1 LTAKVFRKACPMVSS
16 VPLASTPERDH
27 STFGSEEDVTRPMCG
42 QGVLTKLL
50 LKKSPTVPSSSNSSS
65 SFSMA
70 DSSPGGTRNC
80 IVPGKGAPFSRRRY
94 DEVTRHLLASPEDT
108 ESSST
113 SSDKSS
119 DDNHRAAQASTST
132 AGPYLVQFVHSNG
145 TGAAVTSD
153 GYNNNAE
160 TTTASTSSSTT
171 TAAPRTQRQQMVQPL
186 VFPRNGLWSTPLS
199 AVTEET
205 SSVETEETPRD
216 KEPASMAS
224 ALNASS
230 SSSSKANKF
239 TSPEKE
245 EMLEAMRTLVL
256 KQQAALKEL
265 SKENSHFRK
274 KMEEYQNMLIK
285 MKRVS
290 AEKEGRISAMQLEK
304 EAIETE
310 SMYLRGQ
317 VESLKARLQESMD
330 YEDDDVQQKL
340 RNLMVGGKAATG
352 ATTPTTPSRSSGV
365 KPELFSP
372 SSTAEQVATDAFN
385 SFKRTLSPG
394 TVMDRAV
401 KSLNCSKDPTWGWD
415 MKDGEAANEEDETGG
430 EESDAN
436 SITSESVPDDERI
449 MSITPVRSSNKV
461 PKASAPNSWT
471 SSTNGTTESRDDQ
484 ADAPFSTPGKLEATR
499 TPPNTAVKSS
509 PADSLPSYSDPVV
522 WRPPPPPLSGKSYT
536 PTRSQQQPPP
546 QSSLPPLHQQREEV
560 DVFKQRLD
568 SLQKRRSDRQSERK
582 QQQTSNSTTNKPT
595 VRFGTIS
602 I

>member
-1 LTAKVFRKACPMVSS
+1 
-16 VPLASTPERDH
+16 
-27 STFGSEEDVTRPMCG
+27 
-42 QGVLTKLL
+42 
-50 LKKSPTVPSSSNSSS
+50 
-65 SFSMA
+65 
-70 DSSPGGTRNC
+70 
-80 IVPGKGAPFSRRRY
+80 
-94 DEVTRHLLASPEDT
+94 
-108 ESSST
+108 
-113 SSDKSS
+113 
-119 DDNHRAAQASTST
+119 
-132 AGPYLVQFVHSNG
+132 
-145 TGAAVTSD
+145 
-153 GYNNNAE
+153 
-160 TTTASTSSSTT
+160 
-171 TAAPRTQRQQMVQPL
+171 
-186 VFPRNGLWSTPLS
+186 
-199 AVTEET
+199 
-205 SSVETEETPRD
+205 VETEETPRD
-216 KEPASMAS
+216 KEPAPVAR

-230 SSSSKANKF
+230 SASSKANNKF

-285 MKRVS
+285 MKRVN

-304 EAIETE
+304 DAIETE

-317 VESLKARLQESMD
+317 VESLRARLQESVD

-352 ATTPTTPSRSSGV
+352 ATTPTTPGRSSGV
-365 KPELFSP
+365 KTELFSP

-385 SFKRTLSPG
+385 TFKRTLSPG

-401 KSLNCSKDPTWGWD
+401 KSLNCSKDPTWGWE
-415 MKDGEAANEEDETGG
+415 MKDGEEANEEDETGG

-449 MSITPVRSSNKV
+449 MSITPVRSSNKL
-461 PKASAPNSWT
+461 PKASAPISWT
-471 SSTNGTTESRDDQ
+471 SSTNTTTESRDDQ
-484 ADAPFSTPGKLEATR
+484 ADAPFSTPGKIEATR

-522 WRPPPPPLSGKSYT
+522 WRPPPSLSGKSYT
-536 PTRSQQQPPP
+536 STRSQQQPPPP

-582 QQQTSNSTTNKPT
+582 QQQNTNSTTNKPT

>member
-1 LTAKVFRKACPMVSS
+1 MVSS
-16 VPLASTPERDH
+16 IPLASTPERDH
-27 STFGSEEDVTRPMCG
+27 STFGSDEDVTRPMCG

-50 LKKSPTVPSSSNSSS
+50 KKSPTVPSSSNSSS
-65 SFSMA
+65 NFSMT
-70 DSSPGGTRNC
+70 DSSPGGSRNC
-80 IVPGKGAPFSRRRY
+80 IVPGKGVPFQRRRY

-119 DDNHRAAQASTST
+119 DDHRATQASTST

-145 TGAAVTSD
+145 TGAAVASD
-153 GYNNNAE
+153 A
-160 TTTASTSSSTT
+160 TTA
-171 TAAPRTQRQQMVQPL
+171 PPTQRQQMVQPL

-216 KEPASMAS
+216 REPAPVSTG

-230 SSSSKANKF
+230 SSSSKAKF
-239 TSPEKE
+239 TSPEKD

-285 MKRVS
+285 MKRVG

-304 EAIETE
+304 EAVETE
-310 SMYLRGQ
+310 CMYLRGQ
-317 VESLKARLQESMD
+317 VESLNARLQESLD

-340 RNLMVGGKAATG
+340 RNLLVGGKAAN
-352 ATTPTTPSRSSGV
+352 AANTPTTPSHNRGV
-365 KPELFSP
+365 KSELLSP
-372 SSTAEQVATDAFN
+372 PSTAEQVATDAFN

-415 MKDGEAANEEDETGG
+415 TKDGEATDELDEAGG
-430 EESDAN
+430 EESDGN
-436 SITSESVPDDERI
+436 SLTSESVPDDERI
-449 MSITPVRSSNKV
+449 MSITPVKNSTKQPKPPV
-461 PKASAPNSWT
+461 PKSWT
-471 SSTNGTTESRDDQ
+471 TSTDAAVESRDDQ
-484 ADAPFSTPGKLEATR
+484 HEAPLLTPGKSEVTR
-499 TPPNTAVKSS
+499 TPPNTAVKSN

-522 WRPPPPPLSGKSYT
+522 WRPPPPLSGKSYT
-536 PTRSQQQPPP
+536 PTRSQQQ
-546 QSSLPPLHQQREEV
+546 QQQSLPPLHHQREDV

-582 QQQTSNSTTNKPT
+582 QQQNNPATNKPT